1 MKKAL
6 KSILIIL
13 AVIIAISLAF
23 KFSDG
28 KKSDPEPSVSVSEEV
43 EEQEAVQ
50 EETKVEKEELKE
62 EIQEEAVEES
72 ISFSIGNDIG
82 QNIVD
87 LQIKPEENSQWSVIP
102 LEKIWASGYMI
113 PVTLTSSNLPDDA
126 DWEINIT
133 FDDGTEE
140 TFKGVKITDGAD
152 LILVPGEVIY

>member
-1 MKKAL
+1 MKKGL
-6 KSILIIL
+6 KRILIIL
-13 AVIIAISLAF
+13 IVIIAVFMILSFAAC
-23 KFSDG
+23 
-28 KKSDPEPSVSVSEEV
+28 KKDDPQPSVSVSEEI
-43 EEQEAVQ
+43 EEQEEVK
-50 EETKVEKEELKE
+50 EEPKIEKEELKE
-62 EIQEEAVEES
+62 EIQEEVVEES